1 MPVRGGFPEE
11 GALQPGLTGQVEMG
25 MEALGAGF
33 QCEQRDKGKDVHLE
47 LGGFGRRS
55 WGT

>member
-11 GALQPGLTGQVEMG
+11 GALQPGLKGQVEMG

-47 LGGFGRRS
+47 LGGFGRQS